1 MGSEEFKVMLVV
13 VLGVSLLFSQALIQ
27 RLSYE
32 SGFNAGKIS
41 VLAPEKVN
49 KE

>member
-1 MGSEEFKVMLVV
+1 MESEEFEV
-13 VLGVSLLFSQALIQ
+13 VLVIVLGISLLFSQALLQ

-32 SGFNAGKIS
+32 SGFKAGKIS